1 MLISATI
8 ELLPRVPSAIEQ
20 PNIDAA
26 PSSDTP
32 RPRLSIAILAF
43 NEERLIG
50 QCIDSAAFADEVV
63 VVDAGSADRT
73 VEIARTKGACV
84 HIYPDWRG
92 FAVQRNHLL
101 SHVSGDFVFFL
112 DADEVI
118 TPAFRE
124 ELLRIVSDN
133 DQHSI
138 WRIRWQLVAFGRVL
152 PKSMSRTR
160 VARLFPRRLIER
172 FDGVVHEEAILREA
186 EVGRQDIQSLLIH
199 YTNPDVST
207 SMAKMVQY
215 AMLGATK
222 RKEQGKRGGVLR
234 GLAAG
239 AMAFIRYY
247 VIRMGFLGGGAGF
260 LYCLFKALESFFR
273 YAALRYD
280 YEQLSDDVQRRI
292 G

>member
-1 MLISATI
+1 M
-8 ELLPRVPSAIEQ
+8 
-20 PNIDAA
+20 
-26 PSSDTP
+26 PSSFEHSQTAP
-32 RPRLSIAILAF
+32 ESVHGARAAAPRLSVAILAF
-43 NEERLIG
+43 NEERWIA
-50 QCIDSAAFADEVV
+50 QCIDSASFADEVV
-63 VVDAGSADRT
+63 VVDAGSSDKT
-73 VEIARTKGACV
+73 VEIARAKGAQV
-84 HIYPDWRG
+84 FIYPEWRG

-101 SHVSGDFVFFL
+101 SHTTGDFVFFL

-118 TPAFRE
+118 TPDFRDE
-124 ELLRIVSDN
+124 MLRIVATN
-133 DQHSI
+133 DQKSI

-152 PKSMSRTR
+152 PASMSRTR
-160 VARLFPRRLIER
+160 VERLFPRRLIER
-172 FDGVVHEEAILREA
+172 FEGVVHEEAVLREC
-186 EVGRQDIQSLLIH
+186 EVARHDIHTLLVH

-222 RKEQGKRGGVLR
+222 RKAQGKRGGVLR

-239 AMAFIRYY
+239 SMAFFRYY
-247 VIRMGFLGGGAGF
+247 FMRLGFLGGGAGF

-280 YEQLSDDVQRRI
+280 YEQLSDDVQRRV

>member
-1 MLISATI
+1 MYSSSSEPSHSAQGPETAS
-8 ELLPRVPSAIEQ
+8 RTSA
-20 PNIDAA
+20 
-26 PSSDTP
+26 
-32 RPRLSIAILAF
+32 PRLTVAILAF
-43 NEERLIG
+43 NEERWIA

-63 VVDAGSADRT
+63 VVDAGSTDKT
-73 VEIARTKGACV
+73 VEIARAKGAQV
-84 HIYPDWRG
+84 HVYPEWRG

-101 SHVSGDFVFFL
+101 SHASGDFVFFL
-112 DADEVI
+112 DADEVM
-118 TPAFRE
+118 TPRFRDE
-124 ELLRIVSDN
+124 VLRIVERN
-133 DQHSI
+133 DQCGI

-152 PKSMSRTR
+152 PASMSRTR
-160 VARLFPRRLIER
+160 VERLFPRRLIER
-172 FDGVVHEEAILREA
+172 FDGVVHEEAVLRESA
-186 EVGRQDIQSLLIH
+186 VARHNIDAMLVH

-222 RKEQGKRGGVLR
+222 RKAQGKRGGVMR

-239 AMAFIRYY
+239 GIAFLRYY
-247 VIRMGFLGGGAGF
+247 IVRLGFLGGGAGF

-280 YEQLSDDVQRRI
+280 YEQLSDDVPRRV